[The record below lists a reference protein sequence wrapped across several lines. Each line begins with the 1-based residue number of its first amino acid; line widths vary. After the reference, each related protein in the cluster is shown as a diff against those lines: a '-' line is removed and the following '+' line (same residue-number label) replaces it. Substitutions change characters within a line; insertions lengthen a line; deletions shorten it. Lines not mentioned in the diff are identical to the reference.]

1 MEFVSSDTNVWI
13 DFLVIQRTA
22 LPFMLPYTYIMNN
35 DAIEDELLTPS
46 GLRDDLIRCGLVG
59 VEIEIEEFELA
70 ESYGT
75 RFIKLSVYDRIALS
89 IAKIRKITLL
99 TGDNALRKAA
109 AEEGVTVIGTIG
121 VLDQLYSGGYI
132 DASEYEVCLLELQRL
147 NGQEVRL
154 PKSEITVRL
163 QRLR

>member
-22 LPFMLPYTYIMNN
+22 LPFMLPYTYIMDK

-75 RFIKLSVYDRIALS
+75 KFIKLSVYDRIALS

-109 AEEGVTVIGTIG
+109 TEEGVTVIGTIG

-132 DASEYEVCLLELQRL
+132 DASEYEFCLLELQRL

-154 PKSEITVRL
+154 PKSEITARL